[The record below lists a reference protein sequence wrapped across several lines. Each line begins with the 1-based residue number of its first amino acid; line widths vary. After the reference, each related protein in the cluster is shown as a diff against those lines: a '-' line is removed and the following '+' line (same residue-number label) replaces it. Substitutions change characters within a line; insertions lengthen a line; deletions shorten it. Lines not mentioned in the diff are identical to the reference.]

1 MIEPMDD
8 APVQPFQIA
17 FVREFFRCVIVI
29 VIIII
34 IVIIIVTAFQQGG
47 IGELQRHRNHVKLA
61 RGRRRTA
68 IAIRLV
74 AFLAIQT
81 PLAAAAAASS
91 SPETNRHPLP
101 QPPGNLTFGER
112 TAADP
117 EDRSFLRTL
126 GSPIG
131 DKRRTA
137 REDRNCNA
145 RECKTN
151 LPSAEMPSVTRR
163 VRARR
168 RVRRMEGRSSSREG
182 EEEEAEPRV
191 ANAAG
196 ASTARGDPQGSTSER
211 GWAVEAV
218 VVVLLLAYEWL
229 MVWRGK
235 NEGDEIIIIVLLQIL
250 STVLQYSG
258 INSNTG
264 T

>member
-1 MIEPMDD
+1 MDD

-17 FVREFFRCVIVI
+17 LVREFFRCVIVI

-101 QPPGNLTFGER
+101 QPPANLTFGER

-117 EDRSFLRTL
+117 EDRSFPRTL
-126 GSPIG
+126 GSPIIG
-131 DKRRTA
+131 RRRRTTHGTRGQKLQRQRMQDEPPVGGDAIRDEEGA
-137 REDRNCNA
+137 RSAAGAEDGGTVVV
-145 RECKTN
+145 EG
-151 LPSAEMPSVTRR
+151 RR
-163 VRARR
+163 GRRGGTACGERR
-168 RVRRMEGRSSSREG
+168 RSIDGEGRSPG
-182 EEEEAEPRV
+182 
-191 ANAAG
+191 
-196 ASTARGDPQGSTSER
+196 
-211 GWAVEAV
+211 
-218 VVVLLLAYEWL
+218 
-229 MVWRGK
+229 
-235 NEGDEIIIIVLLQIL
+235 
-250 STVLQYSG
+250 
-258 INSNTG
+258 
-264 T
+264 